1 MMPAAPHDPTA
12 FAAGVARS
20 GQQGHLLHHLFG
32 VRALGLFGEL
42 AEAQSASYLSGLLIG
57 HEIRAAMRAGEHVT
71 LLGAPEL
78 CALYAEAI
86 GSLGGT
92 AAIGP
97 VDAAALGLAAIGGM
111 AGWA

>member
-1 MMPAAPHDPTA
+1 
-12 FAAGVARS
+12 
-20 GQQGHLLHHLFG
+20 
-32 VRALGLFGEL
+32 
-42 AEAQSASYLSGLLIG
+42 
-57 HEIRAAMRAGEHVT
+57 MRAGEHVT